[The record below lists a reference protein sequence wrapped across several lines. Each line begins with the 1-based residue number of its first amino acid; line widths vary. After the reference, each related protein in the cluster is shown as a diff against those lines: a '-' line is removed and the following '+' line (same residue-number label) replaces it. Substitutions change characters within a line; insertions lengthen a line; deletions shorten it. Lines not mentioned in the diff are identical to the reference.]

1 MTTVR
6 FKFRPSI
13 IDGRPGTVYYR
24 ITRKRQTKV
33 FASNIRVESM
43 YWKSG
48 RPLSARLSARIESD
62 ISYLERIIDLR
73 AKENPDFCLDDVV
86 VSFRCGSVGEGLL
99 AFMSECMADLE
110 REHRYGTARN
120 YKSTMRSVA
129 AFCCGCEVKL
139 HLIDEAWLSAYQSWL
154 KEKGVSGNTI
164 SFYMRC
170 LKAVYHKAEE
180 CGKVAGRKVFG
191 DVYTGSE
198 TTGKRAV
205 SADVVRRLLRLD
217 LSGNGNLEFA
227 RDIFIFSVLTRGMA
241 FVDIAYLRM
250 EDIRDG
256 VLFYRRRKTGQHLR
270 VVLSSLAL
278 SIVAKYHQ
286 QDARWLFPIIDSE
299 DERIAYMEYRHGIDR
314 YNRHLRHLGEML
326 GMEGK
331 LTSYVARHSWATI
344 VHKKNVPVSVIS
356 AALGHTSEKTT
367 RIYLAEI
374 DDNEIDAANRLV
386 TEEIY

>member
-1 MTTVR
+1 
-6 FKFRPSI
+6 
-13 IDGRPGTVYYR
+13 
-24 ITRKRQTKV
+24 
-33 FASNIRVESM
+33 
-43 YWKSG
+43 
-48 RPLSARLSARIESD
+48 
-62 ISYLERIIDLR
+62 
-73 AKENPDFCLDDVV
+73 
-86 VSFRCGSVGEGLL
+86 
-99 AFMSECMADLE
+99 MADLE

-120 YKSTMRSVA
+120 YKSTMRSIA
-129 AFCCGCEVKL
+129 AFCRGCEVTL
-139 HLIDEAWLSAYQSWL
+139 HSIDEAWLSAYQSWL

-286 QDARWLFPIIDSE
+286 QDAR
-299 DERIAYMEYRHGIDR
+299 
-314 YNRHLRHLGEML
+314 
-326 GMEGK
+326 
-331 LTSYVARHSWATI
+331 
-344 VHKKNVPVSVIS
+344 
-356 AALGHTSEKTT
+356 
-367 RIYLAEI
+367 
-374 DDNEIDAANRLV
+374 
-386 TEEIY
+386 